1 MNFCKKIVNKDGLCM
16 IVHDVQDML
25 VGDVRK
31 GGTKMWMFKHRYKA
45 LELLLLQKWKEPLWD
60 SEIWGV
66 SWPRREKTIT
76 GCEGCLG

>member
-31 GGTKMWMFKHRYKA
+31 GGMK
-45 LELLLLQKWKEPLWD
+45 
-60 SEIWGV
+60 V
-66 SWPRREKTIT
+66 
-76 GCEGCLG
+76 